1 VEFSIPSSSSS
12 LEHLP
17 VKLLKV
23 ASSTEKEK
31 QSCKAALDVGKTVET
46 DTGKKLVERAM
57 QPKAKNKTGNIV

>member
-1 VEFSIPSSSSS
+1 MEFSIPSSSSS

-23 ASSTEKEK
+23 ASSTEKEVG
-31 QSCKAALDVGKTVET
+31 KAALDVGKTVET